1 MGAVKKNEAEQSERE
16 QVILAAITGANANP
30 NWLTSDMVD
39 ALLGGHGM
47 LNIAVVNIADVLVTE
62 LKRGVDSKLRLVNA
76 PTQPLDDVLAKA
88 INAARAAGAAPANAA
103 LLSAAMLYLT
113 GTKAQVGIPAGNRK
127 LGASA
132 RMIAGVDRCGVAAIP
147 TSKKNNKV
155 SGFAAVMAI
164 HQAMIEGRLS
174 PISGYDMVVSGG
186 PLVGHGRLGEDII
199 FPAMAEN
206 GARIGTKAMMDAM
219 AGAGMKPHKLNAAVF
234 GAAAILEIIHPDA
247 DVAEE
252 YGPHGK
258 VTSAFVAGQ
267 TAAET
272 AGLPE
277 TLHVRITGQEYSTG
291 RLIGDLGL
299 ILKDIGGPTVIGI
312 MALDEIIGVFEEGI
326 SGASAG
332 PVNPP
337 LGHVCTDAVI
347 AMKCLLEE
355 GATPE
360 SVSKALRKR
369 RYDFSFDP
377 EVSHVAMNIIAK
389 KAAQLMSGPV
399 TNSMLLASEPVLAKA
414 LYWRAAKTYD
424 GLRTGKSLADIVRE
438 LDEARKRNI
447 EEKVGKFFSKI
458 MDKDVSMRLTYVGP
472 GARRSSKLAKE
483 WFAFDAHL
491 DAEVTVDGVT
501 VKLERYSDQVIP
513 DVALGKRTDIAW
525 AVPLVVPLASEILL
539 SSNVIMN
546 VTVPAAVAAA
556 MGHMSAGEAGK
567 TAQRAAFISSGIP
580 GSNVHAEAAAKV
592 ATMVM
597 EVFSMTG
604 EVCA

>member
-1 MGAVKKNEAEQSERE
+1 MSETNQTERE
-16 QVILAAITGANANP
+16 QVLLAAITGANASP
-30 NWLTSDMVD
+30 NWMTSDMVD

-47 LNIAVVNIADVLVTE
+47 LNIAVINIADVLVGE
-62 LKRGVDSKLRLVNA
+62 LMRGADIKLRFANA
-76 PTQPLDDVLAKA
+76 PTQPVDEVLAKA
-88 INAARAAGAAPANAA
+88 IKAATAAGAAPANAA
-103 LLSAAMLYLT
+103 LLSAVMLYLT

-155 SGFAAVMAI
+155 SGFAAVMAV

-186 PLVGHGRLGEDII
+186 PLVGHGRLGEDVI

-206 GARIGTKAMMDAM
+206 GARIGTQAMMDAM
-219 AGAGMKPHKLNAAVF
+219 AGAGMKPHALNAAVF

-258 VTSAFVAGQ
+258 VTSAFVAGKV
-267 TAAET
+267 AAET

-291 RLIGDLGL
+291 QVIGDLGL

-312 MALDEIIGVFEEGI
+312 MAVDEIMGVFQEGI

-347 AMKCLLEE
+347 AMKCLLED
-355 GATPE
+355 GATQE
-360 SVSKALRKR
+360 SVSEALLQR
-369 RYDFSFDP
+369 RYDLAFDP
-377 EVSHVAMNIIAK
+377 ETSMIAMNIVAK
-389 KAAQLMSGPV
+389 KAAQLQNGAV
-399 TNSMLLASEPVLAKA
+399 TNAMILASEPVRAKA
-414 LYWRAAKTYD
+414 LYRRAAKTYD
-424 GLRTGKSLADIVRE
+424 DLNAGKDLAEVVRE
-438 LDEARKRNI
+438 LDVERKRNV
-447 EEKVGKFFSKI
+447 EQRVGAFLSK
-458 MDKDVSMRLTYVGP
+458 MTGKDISIRLTHVGP

-483 WFAFDAHL
+483 WFAFDAHI
-491 DAEVTVDGVT
+491 DAEITVDGET
-501 VKLERYSDQVIP
+501 TTLERYSDVIIP
-513 DVALGKRTDIAW
+513 DVAQGKRQDIAW
-525 AVPLVVPLASEILL
+525 AVPMVVPLASEILL
-539 SSNVIMN
+539 ASNVIIN

-556 MGHMSAGEAGK
+556 MGRLSPAEAGLV
-567 TAQRAAFISSGIP
+567 AQRAGFVSSGIP
-580 GSNVHAEAAAKV
+580 GSNVNAEAAAKL
-592 ATMVM
+592 ALQVM
-597 EVFSMTG
+597 K
-604 EVCA
+604 AP